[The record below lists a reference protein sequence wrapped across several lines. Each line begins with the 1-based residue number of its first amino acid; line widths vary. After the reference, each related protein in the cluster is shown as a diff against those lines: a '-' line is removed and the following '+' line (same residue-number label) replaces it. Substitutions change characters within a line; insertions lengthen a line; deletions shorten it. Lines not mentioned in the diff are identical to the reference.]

1 VTVSAAEENEP
12 ETETEEEPEAE
23 SVRPGGKTMARR
35 MSSKKAILLPTSRP
49 EVERILETADAGFRA
64 LDSAL
69 MQDNEVG
76 VLLGK
81 RERERSYCGGR
92 GWDGRDEGV
101 KVMKTVGDF
110 VLMTTIIHVARSHL
124 RRRASI
130 IGRPWWC
137 GYCSCSGEGLSPP
150 LGRRVRGW

>member
-1 VTVSAAEENEP
+1 MTVSAAEENEP

-23 SVRPGGKTMARR
+23 SARPRGKTMARR
-35 MSSKKAILLPTSRP
+35 MSNKKAILLPTSRP

-81 RERERSYCGGR
+81 RERE
-92 GWDGRDEGV
+92 
-101 KVMKTVGDF
+101 K
-110 VLMTTIIHVARSHL
+110 LL
-124 RRRASI
+124 R
-130 IGRPWWC
+130 W
-137 GYCSCSGEGLSPP
+137 
-150 LGRRVRGW
+150 

>member
-1 VTVSAAEENEP
+1 MVSAAEENEP
-12 ETETEEEPEAE
+12 VTEAEEEPEAE
-23 SVRPGGKTMARR
+23 SARPRGKPMARR
-35 MSSKKAILLPTSRP
+35 MSNKKAILLPTSRP

-69 MQDNEVG
+69 MQDNEGG

-81 RERERSYCGGR
+81 RERSCCGGG

-137 GYCSCSGEGLSPP
+137 GYCSYSAEGLSPP
-150 LGRRVRGW
+150 LRRRVRGW